1 MGGASTPAQT
11 HTLKKKIRPSTCATW
26 GSGLFSLYQMYIHI
40 VRWNCLYILKINNT
54 SHLESLVSPQKP
66 RFEIKFFF
74 LMQHKKQNMSCMLR
88 YRCLSGQM
96 QASRGWRPTTRQDQ
110 HYWSDKNPVLSP
122 SRDFKFYLIHIDVS
136 RQHASLSSSSSY
148 LWSTPPWVLFLKCKC
163 VWWRTVSG
171 FCNNQRKYNRS
182 SRQHTFLFS
191 VHDQC
196 RALTEV
202 QQSACSGSTRLLLD
216 DLHCLSQGL
225 FYCLCH
231 SHWILILIS

>member
-1 MGGASTPAQT
+1 MRQWSVLSLPNVYTYCS
-11 HTLKKKIRPSTCATW
+11 LK
-26 GSGLFSLYQMYIHI
+26 LSLHSKNQQHI
-40 VRWNCLYILKINNT
+40 SSRL
-54 SHLESLVSPQKP
+54 SLVSPQKP
-66 RFEIKFFF
+66 RSEIKVYF
-74 LMQHKKQNMSCMLR
+74 LDLFCNTTKNMSCMLR

-136 RQHASLSSSSSY
+136 RQHASLSSSSSS

-182 SRQHTFLFS
+182 SRQHRQGFN
-191 VHDQC
+191 
-196 RALTEV
+196 RAHV
-202 QQSACSGSTRLLLD
+202 VGQQGCYWMIFIVCHKVCSTVYVIRIE
-216 DLHCLSQGL
+216 
-225 FYCLCH
+225 F
-231 SHWILILIS
+231 

>member
-1 MGGASTPAQT
+1 MRQWSVLSLPNVYTYCSLKLSLHSKNQQHFSSRKFGLPTKAQ
-11 HTLKKKIRPSTCATW
+11 IWNQVFFPYAT
-26 GSGLFSLYQMYIHI
+26 QKTKHVMY
-40 VRWNCLYILKINNT
+40 VK
-54 SHLESLVSPQKP
+54 V
-66 RFEIKFFF
+66 
-74 LMQHKKQNMSCMLR
+74 
-88 YRCLSGQM
+88 QM

-136 RQHASLSSSSSY
+136 RQHASLSSSSSS

-231 SHWILILIS
+231 SHLILILIS